1 MKALAL
7 LFAAMLIAGCGSQPA
22 QTQASNAPVSFA
34 KDIQPILSQ
43 TCMPCHAGG
52 KDAKGSYDLTCYA
65 GVMSSGSDSIPNVIP
80 GNADSSIIYLRL
92 TGTVPPQMP
101 KGRPALSATQ
111 LANIQK
117 WINQGAKN
125 N

>member
-7 LFAAMLIAGCGSQPA
+7 LLVTLLLAGCGSRAAGPA
-22 QTQASNAPVSFA
+22 SGDVSFSR
-34 KDIQPILSQ
+34 QILPVFCQ

-52 KDAKGSYDLTCYA
+52 TAAKGSYDLTGYVGA
-65 GVMSSGSDSIPNVIP
+65 MSNGSDTIPNVIP
-80 GNADSSIIYLRL
+80 GNADSSTLYRRL
-92 TGTVPPQMP
+92 NDTLPPRMP
-101 KGRPALSATQ
+101 KFRPALNATQ
-111 LANIQK
+111 LSTIQK